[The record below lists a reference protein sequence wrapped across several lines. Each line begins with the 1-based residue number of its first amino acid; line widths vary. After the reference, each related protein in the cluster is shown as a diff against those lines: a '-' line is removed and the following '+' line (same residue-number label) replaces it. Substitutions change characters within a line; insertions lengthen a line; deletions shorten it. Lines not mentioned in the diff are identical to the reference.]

1 MPGRDV
7 GSGGGMTWS
16 ELWPQIGSAST
27 QSLPKY
33 SASERD
39 LYLERKLFPSTGES
53 DILQS
58 IVKQK
63 IISGKLYA

>member
-1 MPGRDV
+1 MPGRDE

-27 QSLPKY
+27 KSLPKY

-39 LYLERKLFPSTGES
+39 LYLGKLFPSTGDS